1 MVAEIQTEWRTI
13 VITTRDR
20 RRDCASFRKLLL
32 QTGKMRIT
40 KDDKKMITKSVGSY
54 IAPPVSQKKFQA
66 QKKNNSSRIL
76 ERKKRQK
83 TARFQCIE
91 RRERD

>member
-13 VITTRDR
+13 VIMTRDR

-40 KDDKKMITKSVGSY
+40 KDDKKITKSVGSY
-54 IAPPVSQKKFQA
+54 IAPLVSQKKLEH
-66 QKKNNSSRIL
+66 KRRIIAAEYWR
-76 ERKKRQK
+76 ERKGRRQ
-83 TARFQCIE
+83 
-91 RRERD
+91 RDFNV